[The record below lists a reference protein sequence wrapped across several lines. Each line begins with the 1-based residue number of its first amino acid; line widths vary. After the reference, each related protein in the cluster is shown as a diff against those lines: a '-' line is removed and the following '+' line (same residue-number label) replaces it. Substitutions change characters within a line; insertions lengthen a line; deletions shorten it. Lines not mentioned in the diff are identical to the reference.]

1 LTGNAEHDFPVA
13 GIAPTVRA
21 GVISERREHRVTTSR
36 PQSPDDALWFLLDG
50 NERFVRG
57 RMEHPHQDA
66 GRRTAT
72 LDGQQPFAAILGCS
86 DSRAAVEIVFDR
98 GLGDLFVV
106 RTAGH
111 MVGAEVLASLEFAVA
126 VLGAPLV
133 VVLGHDSCGAVGA
146 ALQAHETGVTPPGNL
161 RHVVERLTPQV
172 LEARAADVTH
182 PDEVARLH
190 ARRTAEAL
198 LEQSA
203 VLREQV
209 DAGACGVVVLAYD
222 LADGRAHVVAAHGVT
237 VPERAAE
244 G

>member
-1 LTGNAEHDFPVA
+1 MILLSQTRQQPCVPNDQRLTGVA
-13 GIAPTVRA
+13 LA
-21 GVISERREHRVTTSR
+21 TTW
-36 PQSPDDALWFLLDG
+36 PQTPDEALRFLLDG

-66 GRRTAT
+66 ARRAAT
-72 LDGQQPFAAILGCS
+72 VDGQQPFAAILGCS

-98 GLGDLFVV
+98 GVGDLFVV

-133 VVLGHDSCGAVGA
+133 VVLAHDSCGAVAA

-172 LEARAADVTH
+172 LEARAADVTD

-190 ARRTAEAL
+190 ARRTADAL

-203 VLREQV
+203 VLRERV
-209 DAGACGVVVLAYD
+209 EAGACGVAVLAYD
-222 LADGRAHVVAAHGVT
+222 LADGRAHVVATHAVT
-237 VPERAAE
+237 TPVRE